1 MIKLNDMSAECE
13 KNYKKIFAFWALVFL
28 VGGMAGI
35 IFGQLIVPWLT
46 NFRPFSAI
54 GWLGYI
60 KNGTTIINRTEKI
73 YLTQDLAYQEAI
85 DRVVNSVVAVRAE
98 LNKKVLAETSGFIL
112 TSDGLIVTANSV
124 VPKATGQILVVRD
137 NKESEAQLL
146 GQDKENGLALLKLSE
161 TNLPVVNFGDSA
173 NLKLGEMVFL
183 VGAGT
188 ANETFSKFAN
198 VGFIKTLEP
207 LTLTISESPSASG
220 SPLINIKGEVLG
232 LNLVDKEGKIKVV
245 LIERVRELLK

>member
-1 MIKLNDMSAECE
+1 MVENKD
-13 KNYKKIFAFWALVFL
+13 YKKLIGFWGLVFL
-28 VGGMAGI
+28 VGGVAGI

-54 GWLGYI
+54 GWLGHI
-60 KNGTTIINRTEKI
+60 KDGTTIINRTEKI

-85 DRVVNSVVAVRAE
+85 DRVANSVVAVRAQ
-98 LNKKVLAETSGFIL
+98 LNKKVLAQASGFIL

-124 VPKATGQILVVRD
+124 VPKSTGQILVVRD
-137 NKESEAQLL
+137 NKESEAELL

-161 TNLPVVNFGDSA
+161 TNLPVVNFGDPG

-188 ANETFSKFAN
+188 SNETFTKFVN
-198 VGFIKTLEP
+198 VGFIKKLEP

-232 LNLVDKEGKIKVV
+232 LNLVDKDGEIKVV
-245 LIERVRELLK
+245 LAEKIKELLKF